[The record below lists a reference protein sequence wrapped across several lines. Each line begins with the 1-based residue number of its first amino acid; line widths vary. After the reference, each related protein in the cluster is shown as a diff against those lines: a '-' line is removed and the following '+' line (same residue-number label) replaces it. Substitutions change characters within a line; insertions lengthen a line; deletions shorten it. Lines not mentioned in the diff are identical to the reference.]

1 MSETMTKVCTGPCEQ
16 VLPLERFHVRSD
28 ATDGRHAACRECRSA
43 IAKAQYVPKPP
54 RPAFT
59 GTEKA
64 CTGCGEVKALERF
77 HKSKGG
83 PGGRRSHCR
92 SCVSEYHR
100 ANRERGRE
108 GTRAY
113 RERGGEQVRGRERE
127 RGRDYHAENRDRILE
142 QKRARHAARPHV
154 QWENDY
160 RKRARAA
167 GCIPVVRTF
176 TREELVAHWGNGE
189 RCVYC
194 DGPFQEIEHLY
205 PVSLGGVH
213 AVETVAPSC
222 SRCNQAGGRD
232 VRRFLRELTEQE
244 RYVQVIV
251 SAARA
256 RLAPIA

>member
-1 MSETMTKVCTGPCEQ
+1 MSELETVGAKRCTGPCGRA
-16 VLPLERFHVRSD
+16 LPVEEFHRD
-28 ATDGRHAACRECRSA
+28 RSA
-43 IAKAQYVPKPP
+43 
-54 RPAFT
+54 
-59 GTEKA
+59 
-64 CTGCGEVKALERF
+64 
-77 HKSKGG
+77 
-83 PGGRRSHCR
+83 PGGRRPRCR
-92 SCVSEYHR
+92 ECVAGYHR
-100 ANRERGRE
+100 ANLERGRE

-113 RERGGEQVRGRERE
+113 RERGGEQVREWERE

-189 RCVYC
+189 RCVWC
-194 DGPFQEIEHLY
+194 DGPFQEVDHLF
-205 PVSLGGVH
+205 PVALGAVH

-222 SRCNQAGGRD
+222 RGCNGAGGRD
-232 VRRFLRELTEQE
+232 VARFVRGLTEQE
-244 RYVQVIV
+244 RYVRVIV
-251 SAARA
+251 GAARA